1 MCISFWIPTTFW
13 LIQLVTYCIVKEDS
27 DFKVWAA
34 QNAPGQVWSSHPSVL
49 PPTPLPP
56 QVTRPG
62 VFDLSFL
69 NFFFHKW
76 ADTYL
81 SSYISPLL
89 HEGYVIVNTVLCLF
103 HVKVSWKSLCVHSQR
118 SCFSFFCSFLVWIPL
133 CIQVHVYIWAF
144 KMFSVSRHFKLL
156 VSVCPSFV
164 GVVSVGK
171 IPRSRV
177 AGSRLRAEGA
187 QGVPLACLPRAAL
200 HACLTH
206 GKCSLWVAFI
216 CSSQAVS
223 EFKHFVCR

>member
-1 MCISFWIPTTFW
+1 MVLPSLCSAPRPSAPTGNKARCFW
-13 LIQLVTYCIVKEDS
+13 LILLE
-27 DFKVWAA
+27 
-34 QNAPGQVWSSHPSVL
+34 
-49 PPTPLPP
+49 
-56 QVTRPG
+56 
-62 VFDLSFL
+62 FL
-69 NFFFHKW
+69 F
-76 ADTYL
+76 
-81 SSYISPLL
+81 SQMSRYISIFLYIPFVTWRIHYYKYCFVPFSCKGVLEITLYPFTEILL
-89 HEGYVIVNTVLCLF
+89 LL
-103 HVKVSWKSLCVHSQR
+103 
-118 SCFSFFCSFLVWIPL
+118 FCSFLVWIPL

-156 VSVCPSFV
+156 MSVCPSFV

-206 GKCSLWVAFI
+206 GKCSLRVAFI